1 MKILEENQL
10 LLKKLLLVIYDVF
23 AVVLSSMMA
32 LILRFEGNYSAIPQE

>member
-32 LILRFEGNYSAIPQE
+32 LILRLDRKSVV